1 MFTSEW
7 CLLKGL
13 SRGIHLVEEM
23 NFANVCVLRL
33 SILFIAVRVQVE
45 NYFGYHDQRI

>member
-13 SRGIHLVEEM
+13 SRDLVEEM
-23 NFANVCVLRL
+23 HFANVCVLRL